1 MSMRLGQ
8 VSISVSAL
16 LVAWI
21 SGTTALRAATPSPFE
36 FEQVSPWSAAN
47 GASLA
52 VSDLRTQGQDRV
64 GLAPAAT
71 PAISTRLCL
80 LPAITSSLSR
90 SICVCP
96 RRNPIRFG

>member
-47 GASLA
+47 GASALA
-52 VSDLRTQGQDRV
+52 GGISAWVSAKLPTDRKP
-64 GLAPAAT
+64 APQT
-71 PAISTRLCL
+71 L
-80 LPAITSSLSR
+80 
-90 SICVCP
+90 V
-96 RRNPIRFG
+96 